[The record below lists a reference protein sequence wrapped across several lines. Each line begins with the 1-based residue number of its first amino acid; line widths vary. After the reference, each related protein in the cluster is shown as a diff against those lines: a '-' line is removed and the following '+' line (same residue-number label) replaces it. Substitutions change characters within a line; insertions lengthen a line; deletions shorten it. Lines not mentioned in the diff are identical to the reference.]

1 METYSH
7 AFFTWALAKHGVR
20 AGRAAGISGALGATF
35 PDLPAFAGTAYYV
48 GTAYLIE
55 GWSSMHSEELLDA
68 IYFHGPFGSTGSALH
83 SAVPVVAL
91 LILYRVTGMHR
102 HDRRRILL
110 WFLLGWFGHTIADFL
125 THVDDTRPLLW
136 PISDWKWSSPV
147 SYYNPLYHSQEFF
160 VVSHGLIL
168 LIISWLLLKRV
179 VSRRKTPKPPPG

>member
-20 AGRAAGISGALGATF
+20 AGRAAGIAGAVGATF

-91 LILYRVTGMHR
+91 LILYRVTGVHR
-102 HDRRRILL
+102 RDRRRIQL

-147 SYYNPLYHSQEFF
+147 SYYNPPYHSQEFF